1 MRYPSGI
8 GSGVG
13 ERVVESGEVVAAG
26 VDALADAGGMAM
38 GATEPPRGKPPPA
51 MRAIPT
57 ASSTTPADTV
67 SERGMRLFSD
77 ADRMPSERASTAVR
91 RTRAAAKLR
100 ERGFGALLVSPGA
113 DLFYLAGY
121 QVFASE
127 RLTCLVLDPDAKATI
142 VCPELEAPRV
152 AVAAPDIARR
162 TWGETEDPYVA
173 VASLVRTAGSI
184 AVADQM
190 WAAFV
195 LKLQAALPDRSFTVA
210 SEITRELRMRKDAV
224 EVEALRLVSESAD
237 RAYRGILE
245 RPFAGRTEREIGADL
260 GELLR
265 AEGHDEVG
273 FTIVASGANGASP
286 HHETSDRRVAEGD
299 TVVLDFGGAMRGY
312 RSDITRTV
320 HVSPTAGHE
329 EQKVHDVVRRA
340 QEAGYAAARK
350 GATAESIDAA
360 ARRVID
366 EAGYGEFFI
375 HRTGHGIGLDGHE
388 HPYLVRGNR
397 ETLEPGMAFSIE
409 PGIYL
414 PGRFGVRI
422 EDIAVIDAD
431 GSVRPL
437 NRADHAFA
445 TVA

>member
-1 MRYPSGI
+1 
-8 GSGVG
+8 
-13 ERVVESGEVVAAG
+13 
-26 VDALADAGGMAM
+26 
-38 GATEPPRGKPPPA
+38 
-51 MRAIPT
+51 
-57 ASSTTPADTV
+57 
-67 SERGMRLFSD
+67 MRLFSD
-77 ADRMPSERASTAVR
+77 AERMPSERASTADR

-100 ERGFGALLVSPGA
+100 ERGLSALAVSPGA

-121 QVFASE
+121 QIFSSE
-127 RLTCLVLDPDAKATI
+127 RLTCLVLDRDGKATI
-142 VCPELEAPRV
+142 VCPELEAPRA
-152 AVAAPDIARR
+152 AVAAPDIARA
-162 TWGETEDPYVA
+162 TWGETDDPYAVVAGLIRGSGDVA
-173 VASLVRTAGSI
+173 VG
-184 AVADQM
+184 DQM

-195 LKLQAALPDRSFTVA
+195 LKLQAALPDRTFSIA
-210 SEITRELRMRKDAV
+210 SVVMRELRMRKDAA
-224 EVEALRLVSESAD
+224 ELEALRLVSESAD
-237 RAYRGILE
+237 RAYARILE
-245 RPFAGRTEREIGADL
+245 RSFAGRTERDIGTDL
-260 GELLR
+260 AELLR

-286 HHETSDRRVAEGD
+286 HHETGDRRIAEGD

-320 HVSPTAGHE
+320 HVGKTVGRE
-329 EQKVHDVVRRA
+329 EQKVHDTVRRA

-350 GATAESIDAA
+350 DGSAESVDAA
-360 ARRVID
+360 ARRVIED
-366 EAGYGEFFI
+366 AGYGEFFI

-422 EDIAVIDAD
+422 EDIAIIDAD
-431 GSVRPL
+431 GSARPL

>member
-1 MRYPSGI
+1 MN
-8 GSGVG
+8 
-13 ERVVESGEVVAAG
+13 
-26 VDALADAGGMAM
+26 
-38 GATEPPRGKPPPA
+38 
-51 MRAIPT
+51 
-57 ASSTTPADTV
+57 
-67 SERGMRLFSD
+67 ERGMRLFSD
-77 ADRMPSERASTAVR
+77 AERMPSERASTADR

-100 ERGFGALLVSPGA
+100 ERGSAALLVSPGA

-121 QVFASE
+121 QMFPSE
-127 RLTCLVLDPDAKATI
+127 RLTCLVLDRDGKATI
-142 VCPELEAPRV
+142 VCPELEAPRA
-152 AVAAPDIARR
+152 AVAAPDIERS
-162 TWGETEDPYVA
+162 TWGETDDPYAV
-173 VASLVRTAGSI
+173 VASLVRGSGAV

-190 WAAFV
+190 WAEFV
-195 LKLQAALPDRSFTVA
+195 LKLQAALPDRAFAIA
-210 SEITRELRMRKDAV
+210 SLITRGLRMRKDAA

-237 RAYRGILE
+237 RAYAQVLK
-245 RPFAGRTEREIGADL
+245 RPFAGRTEREIGTDL
-260 GELLR
+260 AELLR

-273 FTIVASGANGASP
+273 FTIVASGSNGASP
-286 HHETSDRRVAEGD
+286 HHETGDRPIAEGD

-320 HVSPTAGHE
+320 HVGGTAGRE

-340 QEAGYAAARK
+340 QEAGYTSARK
-350 GATAESIDAA
+350 DASAESVDMA

-366 EAGYGEFFI
+366 DAGYGKFFI

-397 ETLEPGMAFSIE
+397 EMLEPGMAFSLE

-422 EDIAVIDAD
+422 EDIVVIDAD
-431 GSVRPL
+431 GSARAL

-445 TVA
+445 SVA

>member
-1 MRYPSGI
+1 
-8 GSGVG
+8 
-13 ERVVESGEVVAAG
+13 
-26 VDALADAGGMAM
+26 
-38 GATEPPRGKPPPA
+38 
-51 MRAIPT
+51 
-57 ASSTTPADTV
+57 
-67 SERGMRLFSD
+67 
-77 ADRMPSERASTAVR
+77 MPSERASIADR
-91 RTRAAAKLR
+91 RTRVAAKLR
-100 ERGFGALLVSPGA
+100 ERGLSALLVSPGA
-113 DLFYLAGY
+113 DLLYLSGY
-121 QVFASE
+121 QVFTSE
-127 RLTCLVLDPDAKATI
+127 RLTCLVVDPSGNATI

-152 AVAAPDIARR
+152 AVAAPDIARS
-162 TWGETEDPYVA
+162 TWGETDDPYAIVA
-173 VASLVRTAGSI
+173 ALVRAPGGV

-195 LKLQAALPDRSFTVA
+195 LKLQSALPERAFAVA
-210 SEITRELRMRKDAV
+210 SDITRELRMRKDDA
-224 EVEALRLVSESAD
+224 EIESLRRVSESAD
-237 RAYRGILE
+237 RAYARILE

-260 GELLR
+260 ADFLR

-286 HHETSDRRVAEGD
+286 HHETGDRRIAGGD
-299 TVVLDFGGAMRGY
+299 TVVLDFGGGMRGY

-320 HVSPTAGHE
+320 HVGKTAGRE

-340 QEAGYAAARK
+340 QEAGYVAARK
-350 GATAESIDAA
+350 DASAESVDGA

-366 EAGYGEFFI
+366 DAGYGEFFI

-397 ETLEPGMAFSIE
+397 ERLESGMAFSIE

-422 EDIAVIDAD
+422 EDIAVIDPD
-431 GSVRPL
+431 GSARPL

>member
-1 MRYPSGI
+1 M
-8 GSGVG
+8 
-13 ERVVESGEVVAAG
+13 
-26 VDALADAGGMAM
+26 
-38 GATEPPRGKPPPA
+38 
-51 MRAIPT
+51 PT
-57 ASSTTPADTV
+57 D
-67 SERGMRLFSD
+67 
-77 ADRMPSERASTAVR
+77 RASFPER
-91 RTRAAAKLR
+91 RTRAAATVR
-100 ERGFGALLVSPGA
+100 ERGLAALLLSPGS
-113 DLFYLAGY
+113 DLFYLSGY
-121 QVFASE
+121 QVFTSE
-127 RLTCLVLDPDAKATI
+127 RLTCLVLDQTGKATM

-152 AVAAPDIARR
+152 ASAAPDIERS
-162 TWGETEDPYVA
+162 TWGETDDPYA
-173 VASLVRTAGSI
+173 LVASFVRASGGV

-195 LKLQAALPDRSFTVA
+195 LKLQSALRDRTFVVA
-210 SEITRELRMRKDAV
+210 SEITRGLRIRKDAA
-224 EVEALRLVSESAD
+224 EMEALRAVSASAD
-237 RAYRGILE
+237 RAYARILE

-260 GELLR
+260 AELLR

-286 HHETSDRRVAEGD
+286 HHETGDRRIAEGE

-320 HVSPTAGHE
+320 HVGRIAGGE

-350 GATAESIDAA
+350 DASAESVDAA
-360 ARRVID
+360 SRRVID
-366 EAGYGEFFI
+366 DAGYGAFFI

-388 HPYLVRGNR
+388 HPYLVRGNHER
-397 ETLEPGMAFSIE
+397 LEPGMAFSIE

-422 EDIAVIDAD
+422 EDIALIDSD
-431 GSVRPL
+431 GSARAL

-445 TVA
+445 IVA

>member
-1 MRYPSGI
+1 
-8 GSGVG
+8 
-13 ERVVESGEVVAAG
+13 
-26 VDALADAGGMAM
+26 
-38 GATEPPRGKPPPA
+38 
-51 MRAIPT
+51 
-57 ASSTTPADTV
+57 
-67 SERGMRLFSD
+67 MRLFSD
-77 ADRMPSERASTAVR
+77 AERMPSERASIADR

-100 ERGFGALLVSPGA
+100 ERGFGALVVSPGA

-121 QVFASE
+121 QIFSSE
-127 RLTCLVLDPDAKATI
+127 RLTCLVLDRDGKATI
-142 VCPELEAPRV
+142 VCPELEAPRA
-152 AVAAPDIARR
+152 AVAAPDIARS
-162 TWGETEDPYVA
+162 TWEETDDPYAV
-173 VASLVRTAGSI
+173 VASLVRASGAV

-195 LKLQAALPDRSFTVA
+195 LKLQAALPDRTFATA
-210 SEITRELRMRKDAV
+210 SEITRELRMRKDAA
-224 EVEALRLVSESAD
+224 ELEALRLVSESAD
-237 RAYRGILE
+237 RAYARILE
-245 RPFAGRTEREIGADL
+245 RPFAGRTERGIGADL
-260 GELLR
+260 AELLR
-265 AEGHDEVG
+265 AEGHEEVG

-286 HHETSDRRVAEGD
+286 HHETGDRRIAEGD
-299 TVVLDFGGAMRGY
+299 TVVLDFGGAMRAY

-320 HVSPTAGHE
+320 HVGKTAGRE

-350 GATAESIDAA
+350 DASAESVDDAS
-360 ARRVID
+360 RRVID
-366 EAGYGEFFI
+366 GAGYGEFFI

-397 ETLEPGMAFSIE
+397 ERLEPGMAFSIE

-431 GSVRPL
+431 GSARPL
-437 NRADHAFA
+437 NLADHAFA

>member
-1 MRYPSGI
+1 
-8 GSGVG
+8 
-13 ERVVESGEVVAAG
+13 
-26 VDALADAGGMAM
+26 D
-38 GATEPPRGKPPPA
+38 
-51 MRAIPT
+51 
-57 ASSTTPADTV
+57 
-67 SERGMRLFSD
+67 
-77 ADRMPSERASTAVR
+77 
-91 RTRAAAKLR
+91 
-100 ERGFGALLVSPGA
+100 
-113 DLFYLAGY
+113 
-121 QVFASE
+121 
-127 RLTCLVLDPDAKATI
+127 
-142 VCPELEAPRV
+142 
-152 AVAAPDIARR
+152 
-162 TWGETEDPYVA
+162 DPYAV
-173 VASLVRTAGSI
+173 VASLVRAPGVI

-195 LKLQAALPDRSFTVA
+195 LKLQAALPGRDFAVA
-210 SEITRELRMRKDAV
+210 SDITRGLRIRKDDA

-237 RAYRGILE
+237 RAYARILE

-260 GELLR
+260 ADLLR

-286 HHETSDRRVAEGD
+286 HHEIGDRRIAEGD
-299 TVVLDFGGAMRGY
+299 TVVLDFGGGMRGY

-320 HVSPTAGHE
+320 HVGPTTGRE

-350 GATAESIDAA
+350 DATAESVDAA
-360 ARRVID
+360 SRRVID
-366 EAGYGEFFI
+366 DAGYGEFFI

-397 ETLEPGMAFSIE
+397 EKLEPGMAFSIE

-422 EDIAVIDAD
+422 EDIAVIDTD
-431 GSVRPL
+431 GSARPL

>member
-1 MRYPSGI
+1 
-8 GSGVG
+8 
-13 ERVVESGEVVAAG
+13 
-26 VDALADAGGMAM
+26 
-38 GATEPPRGKPPPA
+38 
-51 MRAIPT
+51 
-57 ASSTTPADTV
+57 
-67 SERGMRLFSD
+67 
-77 ADRMPSERASTAVR
+77 MPSERASIADR

-100 ERGFGALLVSPGA
+100 ARGFGALAVSPGA

-121 QVFASE
+121 QIFSSE
-127 RLTCLVLDPDAKATI
+127 RLTCLVLDRDGKATM
-142 VCPELEAPRV
+142 VCPELEAPRA
-152 AVAAPDIARR
+152 AVAAPDIARS
-162 TWGETEDPYVA
+162 TWGETDDPYAV
-173 VASLVRTAGSI
+173 VASLVRASGAV

-195 LKLQAALPDRSFTVA
+195 LKLQAALPDRTFATA
-210 SEITRELRMRKDAV
+210 SEITRELRMRKDAA
-224 EVEALRLVSESAD
+224 ELEALRLVSASAD
-237 RAYRGILE
+237 RAYARILG

-260 GELLR
+260 AELLR

-286 HHETSDRRVAEGD
+286 HHETGDRRIAEGD

-320 HVSPTAGHE
+320 HVGKTAGRE
-329 EQKVHDVVRRA
+329 EQKVHDVVRQA

-350 GATAESIDAA
+350 DASAESVDAA
-360 ARRVID
+360 SRRVID
-366 EAGYGEFFI
+366 DAGYGEFFI

-397 ETLEPGMAFSIE
+397 ERLEPGMAFSIE

-422 EDIAVIDAD
+422 EDIAVIDGD
-431 GSVRPL
+431 GSARPL
-437 NRADHAFA
+437 NLADHAFA

>member
-1 MRYPSGI
+1 
-8 GSGVG
+8 
-13 ERVVESGEVVAAG
+13 
-26 VDALADAGGMAM
+26 
-38 GATEPPRGKPPPA
+38 
-51 MRAIPT
+51 
-57 ASSTTPADTV
+57 
-67 SERGMRLFSD
+67 
-77 ADRMPSERASTAVR
+77 MPSERASAADR
-91 RTRAAAKLR
+91 RTRAAAELR
-100 ERGFGALLVSPGA
+100 KRGFAALLASPSA

-121 QVFASE
+121 QMFPSE
-127 RLTCLVLDPDAKATI
+127 RLTCLVLDRDGKATI
-142 VCPELEAPRV
+142 VCPELEAPRA
-152 AVAAPDIARR
+152 AVAAPDIERS
-162 TWGETEDPYVA
+162 TWGETDDPYTV
-173 VASLVRTAGSI
+173 VASLVRGSGTV

-190 WAAFV
+190 WAEFL
-195 LKLQAALPDRSFTVA
+195 LKLQAALPDRAFAVA
-210 SEITRELRMRKDAV
+210 SPITRGLRMRKDAA
-224 EVEALRLVSESAD
+224 EMEALRLVSESAD
-237 RAYRGILE
+237 RAYAQVLK
-245 RPFAGRTEREIGADL
+245 RPFAGRTEREIGAEL
-260 GELLR
+260 AELLR

-286 HHETSDRRVAEGD
+286 HHETGDRRIAQGD

-320 HVSPTAGHE
+320 HVGGTVGRE
-329 EQKVHDVVRRA
+329 EQKVHDTVRRA

-350 GATAESIDAA
+350 DASAESVDVA

-366 EAGYGEFFI
+366 DAGYGKFFI

-397 ETLEPGMAFSIE
+397 EMLEPGMAFSIE

-431 GSVRPL
+431 GSARPL

-445 TVA
+445 SVA